1 MTSSLG
7 LAGDLDD
14 VELIQDVEAAFGV
27 RLGDDEIE
35 QCSTVGIY
43 LN

>member
-14 VELIQDVEAAFGV
+14 VELIQDVEAAFGI
-27 RLGDDEIE
+27 LLADDEIRP
-35 QCSTVGIY
+35 C
-43 LN
+43 